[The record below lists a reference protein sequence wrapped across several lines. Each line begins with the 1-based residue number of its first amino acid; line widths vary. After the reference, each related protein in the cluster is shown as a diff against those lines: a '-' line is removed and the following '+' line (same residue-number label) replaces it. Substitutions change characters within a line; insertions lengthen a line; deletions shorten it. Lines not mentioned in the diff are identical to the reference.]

1 MSTSQNK
8 KSKLL
13 TDRICKNYEGMPIL
27 NNISIALYEN
37 EFVSILGPSGCGKST
52 LFNIIAGLDT
62 PESGTYYIDGEDSVG
77 KLGKVSY
84 MHQKDLLLP
93 WKKILENLAM
103 PLAIKGM
110 GNKAAKEEAAKYLKT
125 FGLDGFEDKYPSQL
139 SGGMRQRAALL
150 RAYLFS
156 RNIMLLDEP
165 FGALDAITRSR
176 MHYWLLN
183 VVKNLNTS
191 ILFITHDIEE
201 AILLSDRIYV
211 LSDRPATVK
220 DEITINLKGERN
232 KNIITSPEFNE
243 IKRRIIDDL

>member
-1 MSTSQNK
+1 MSTSLN
-8 KSKLL
+8 STCKLR
-13 TDRICKNYEGMPIL
+13 TEKIFKNYEGMPIL
-27 NNISIALYEN
+27 DNISIELYEN

-62 PESGTYYIDGEDSVG
+62 PESGTYYIDGEESAG

-93 WKKILENLAM
+93 WKKIIDNLAM
-103 PLAIKGM
+103 PLVIKGM
-110 GNKAAKEEAAKYLKT
+110 KKKEAREEAAKYLET
-125 FGLDGFEDKYPSQL
+125 FGLEGFGDKYPRQL

-176 MHYWLLN
+176 IHYWLLN
-183 VVKNLNTS
+183 VVKKLNTS

-211 LSDRPATVK
+211 LSERPARVK
-220 DEITINLKGERN
+220 DEIVVDLKGERD
-232 KNIITSPEFNE
+232 KTIVTTAEFNA
-243 IKRRIIDDL
+243 IKKRIMDNL

>member
-1 MSTSQNK
+1 MSTSLN
-8 KSKLL
+8 STCKLR
-13 TDRICKNYEGMPIL
+13 TEKIFKNYEGMPIL
-27 NNISIALYEN
+27 DNISIELYEN

-62 PESGTYYIDGEDSVG
+62 PESGTYYIDGEESSG

-93 WKKILENLAM
+93 WKKIIDNLAM
-103 PLAIKGM
+103 PLVIKGM
-110 GNKAAKEEAAKYLKT
+110 KKKEAREEAAKYLET
-125 FGLDGFEDKYPSQL
+125 FGLEGFGNKYPRQL

-176 MHYWLLN
+176 IHCWLLN
-183 VVKNLNTS
+183 VVKKLNTS

-211 LSDRPATVK
+211 LSERPARVK
-220 DEITINLKGERN
+220 DEIVVNLKGERD
-232 KNIITSPEFNE
+232 KAIVTTAEFNA
-243 IKRRIIDDL
+243 IKKRIMDNL

>member
-1 MSTSQNK
+1 MNTSL
-8 KSKLL
+8 SKNCKLR
-13 TDRICKNYEGMPIL
+13 TDRIFKNYEGMPIL
-27 NNISIALYEN
+27 DNISIELYEN

-52 LFNIIAGLDT
+52 LFNIISGLDT
-62 PESGTYYIDGEDSVG
+62 PEAGTYYIDGEESVG

-93 WKKILENLAM
+93 WKRITDNLAI
-103 PLAIKGM
+103 PLVIKGM
-110 GNKAAKEEAAKYLKT
+110 NRKEAKDEAAKYLEI
-125 FGLDGFEDKYPSQL
+125 FGLQGFGDKYPSQL

-165 FGALDAITRSR
+165 FGALDAITRSK

-183 VVKNLNTS
+183 VVKKLNTS

-211 LSDRPATVK
+211 LSERPARVK
-220 DEITINLKGERN
+220 DEIVVELEGQRDKTIV
-232 KNIITSPEFNE
+232 TTAEFNA
-243 IKRRIIDDL
+243 IKKRIMDNL

>member
-1 MSTSQNK
+1 MNTSLNK
-8 KSKLL
+8 KSKLH
-13 TDRICKNYEGMPIL
+13 TDKICKNYEGMPIL
-27 NNISIALYEN
+27 NNVSIALYEN

-62 PESGTYYIDGEDSVG
+62 PESGTYYIDGEDSAG

-93 WKKILENLAM
+93 WKKILDNLAL

-110 GNKAAKEEAAKYLKT
+110 GSKEAKEEAAKYLKT
-125 FGLDGFEDKYPSQL
+125 FGLEGFEDKYPNQL

-165 FGALDAITRSR
+165 FGALDAITRSK
-176 MHYWLLN
+176 MHDWMLN

-220 DEITINLKGERN
+220 DEIAVNFKGERN
-232 KNIITSPEFNE
+232 KNITTSPEFNE
-243 IKRRIIDDL
+243 IKKRIIDDL

>member
-13 TDRICKNYEGMPIL
+13 TDRIFKNYEGMPIL
-27 NNISIALYEN
+27 NNISIELYEN

-93 WKKILENLAM
+93 WKKILDNLAI

-220 DEITINLKGERN
+220 DEIKISLKGERN
-232 KNIITSPEFNE
+232 KSIITSPEFNE
-243 IKRRIIDDL
+243 IKKRIIDDL

>member
-1 MSTSQNK
+1 MNTFQNK
-8 KSKLL
+8 KIKLS
-13 TDRICKNYEGMPIL
+13 TDKICKDYEGMPIL
-27 NNISIALYEN
+27 QDITISLYEN

-52 LFNIIAGLDT
+52 LFNIISGLDA
-62 PESGTYYIDGEDSVG
+62 PESGAYYIDGEYSIG

-93 WKKILENLAM
+93 WKKIIDNLAL
-103 PLAIKGM
+103 PLIIKG
-110 GNKAAKEEAAKYLKT
+110 KAKGEAKEEAGKYLKT
-125 FGLDGFEDKYPSQL
+125 FGLDGFEDKYPNQL

-156 RNIMLLDEP
+156 KNIMLLDEP
-165 FGALDAITRSR
+165 FGALDAITRSK

-211 LSDRPATVK
+211 FSERPATVK
-220 DEITINLKGERN
+220 DEITVDLKGERN
-232 KNIITSPEFNE
+232 KDIITSPEFNL
-243 IKRRIIDDL
+243 IKKRILSNL

>member
-1 MSTSQNK
+1 MNTSLNK

-13 TDRICKNYEGMPIL
+13 TDKICKNYEGMPIL

-62 PESGTYYIDGEDSVG
+62 PESGTYYIDGEDSMG

-93 WKKILENLAM
+93 WKRIIDNLAL
-103 PLAIKGM
+103 PLVIKGM
-110 GNKAAKEEAAKYLKT
+110 GNSEARKEAAKYLKT
-125 FGLDGFEDKYPSQL
+125 FGLEGFEDKYPSQL

-165 FGALDAITRSR
+165 FGALDAITRSK
-176 MHYWLLN
+176 MHYWMLN

-211 LSDRPATVK
+211 LSERPAKVK
-220 DEITINLKGERN
+220 DEIIVQLKGERS
-232 KNIITSPEFNE
+232 KDIITSPEFNL